1 MIKVVNNIVG
11 TTSIELETL
20 QSLLAPFSTAFVFS
34 IIENDDLEFPHKLL
48 VEIDPSATEI
58 TSMVDFLEFL
68 SIKVDEANQAV

>member
-20 QSLLAPFSTAFVFS
+20 QSLLAPFSPAFIYS
-34 IIENDDLEFPHKLL
+34 IIESGELEFTYKLL

-58 TSMVDFLEFL
+58 PSMVDFLEFL
-68 SIKVDEANQAV
+68 SIKVDEVNQAV